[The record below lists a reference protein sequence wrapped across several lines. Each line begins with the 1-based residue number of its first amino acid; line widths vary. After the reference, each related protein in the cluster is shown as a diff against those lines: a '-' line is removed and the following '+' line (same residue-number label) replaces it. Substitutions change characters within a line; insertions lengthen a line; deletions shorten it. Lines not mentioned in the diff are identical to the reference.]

1 MSKKLGYPQQLV
13 FYTYLD
19 CKERTKKKIKFPK
32 DTTHLTDDE
41 KLVRFML
48 ENSSIIEQDGER
60 AFQNVSKSIHIICK
74 QLCPGTWCSRS
85 HCEHYSSSSAY
96 NCNKTRPAVCKVY
109 KKYIE
114 DKKARKE
121 KQEIKDKID

>member
-1 MSKKLGYPQQLV
+1 MKKLGHPQHLM
-13 FYTYLD
+13 FCTYLD
-19 CKERTKKKIKFPK
+19 CKKRTKKKITFPK

-48 ENSSIIEQDGER
+48 ESSSIVEQDGER
-60 AFQNVSKSIHIICK
+60 AFQNVRDAVNVACK

-85 HCEHYSSSSAY
+85 HCEYYSSSSAY
-96 NCNKTRPAVCKVY
+96 NCNKTRPSVCKVY

-114 DKKARKE
+114 DKRIRDE
-121 KQEIKDKID
+121 KKKQDK